1 MTSQISNVCTNN
13 KKPLHMRKIKQKKDD
28 VTRKEHVM
36 NVLNVPHL
44 PQLLN
49 SYVKLF
55 LFDISYT

>member
-1 MTSQISNVCTNN
+1 
-13 KKPLHMRKIKQKKDD
+13 MRKIKQKKDD